1 MKKKRRILMIL
12 SETKDLETLKKM
24 QTVAELHIKR
34 CLNPEDDDYNPRK
47 AAEIQVDLVAVKLR
61 IEELTN

>member
-1 MKKKRRILMIL
+1 MKI

-24 QTVAELHIKR
+24 EASATLHIKR
-34 CLNPEDDDYNPRK
+34 CLDKEDNDFNLKK
-47 AAEIQVDLVAVKLR
+47 ASELQLDLLAVQLR